1 MWSVPG
7 REGEG
12 RRRREG
18 DREGAREVNLC
29 GVGGRKGAESGACCR
44 RNRILGRPV

>member
-18 DREGAREVNLC
+18 DREGGSEGGESVWGWGEEGG
-29 GVGGRKGAESGACCR
+29 GVWSM
-44 RNRILGRPV
+44 LP